1 MRISDWSSDVCS
13 ADLLG
18 YQAESGAWR
27 NYYLAGA
34 ASLRGNAVEA
44 ATSNGQSR
52 SFVSAIPTAVFFDAL
67 ATRFDAAKGSEVSGT
82 FQFVLPDSK
91 ESVAV
96 VVGGGVE
103 FPRSGATEDRKS

>member
-91 ESVAV
+91 ESV
-96 VVGGGVE
+96 
-103 FPRSGATEDRKS
+103 DRKSTRLNSSH